1 MTIFKPD
8 NKNPDTTDQG
18 DKDYLS
24 ELVGEGKKFSDAAA
38 LAKGKAQSDAFI
50 LQLQAEMK
58 ELREDLAK
66 RTTVE
71 QFVDQLA
78 SRQPASTVVQP
89 VQLENDDNDNPLTEA
104 DIRRLAREA
113 YIEDQTRRT
122 QESNFAKAQAL
133 LAAEFGQN
141 YVPVLQA
148 RARELGLSEEFLNSV
163 AAQSPE
169 ALLKLVSQKE
179 STVSNS
185 HAPPRTNLN
194 NQNSREDSAI
204 KNKAYYDK
212 MRTTD
217 PKRYHSYEV
226 TVERHRQAQRLGESF
241 FNK

>member
-8 NKNPDTTDQG
+8 NNPDTTDQG

-24 ELVGEGKKFSDAAA
+24 ELVGEGKKFADAAA

-50 LQLQAEMK
+50 LQLQNEMR

-78 SRQPASTVVQP
+78 SRQPTSTQVIQTP
-89 VQLENDDNDNPLTEA
+89 AEDDDNDNPLTEA

-113 YIEDQTRRT
+113 YVEDQTRRT
-122 QESNFAKAQAL
+122 QEQNFAKAQAL
-133 LAAEFGQN
+133 LAAEFGSN

-148 RARELGLSEEFLNSV
+148 RARELGLSEDFLNSV

-169 ALLKLVSQKE
+169 ALVKLVSKGE
-179 STVSNS
+179 SQVTNS

-194 NQNSREDSAI
+194 NQHTREDNVV
-204 KNKAYYDK
+204 KNQAYYNK
-212 MRTTD
+212 LRQTD
-217 PKRYHSYEV
+217 PKRYHSYEI
-226 TVERHRQAQRLGESF
+226 TVERHRQAQKMGESF
-241 FNK
+241 FS

>member
-8 NKNPDTTDQG
+8 TNPDTTDQG
-18 DKDYLS
+18 DKDYLT
-24 ELVGEGKKFSDAAA
+24 ELVGEGKKFADVAA

-50 LQLQAEMK
+50 TQLQSELK

-78 SRQPASTVVQP
+78 SRQPASTQVAPQHE
-89 VQLENDDNDNPLTEA
+89 ENDDNENPLTEA

-113 YIEDQTRRT
+113 YVEDQTRRT
-122 QESNFAKAQAL
+122 QEQNFAKAQAL

-141 YVPVLQA
+141 YVPALQA
-148 RARELGLSEEFLNSV
+148 RARELGVSEDFLNSI

-169 ALLKLVSQKE
+169 ALIKLVSKSE
-179 STVSNS
+179 TPVSNS

-194 NQNSREDSAI
+194 NQRPNEDVGL
-204 KNKAYYDK
+204 KNQAYYDK
-212 MRTTD
+212 MRQTD